1 MRRETSQELVPLIQ
15 CESVTD
21 ISALL
26 GHTQRLQSL
35 CSFYLRE
42 PRYALLLRYY
52 LRAHNINI
60 LIIN

>member
-21 ISALL
+21 TSVLL
-26 GHTQRLQSL
+26 GQCLQSL
-35 CSFYLRE
+35 CSSYLRE
-42 PRYALLLRYY
+42 PRYTLLLRYY